1 MMTVMNVAS
10 MSATAVSMI
19 LVSFLSAK
27 SYLVINSL
35 AKSIETK

>member
-1 MMTVMNVAS
+1 MTVMNVTA
-10 MSATAVSMI
+10 MSAIAISMI
-19 LVSFLSAK
+19 LVTFLSAK